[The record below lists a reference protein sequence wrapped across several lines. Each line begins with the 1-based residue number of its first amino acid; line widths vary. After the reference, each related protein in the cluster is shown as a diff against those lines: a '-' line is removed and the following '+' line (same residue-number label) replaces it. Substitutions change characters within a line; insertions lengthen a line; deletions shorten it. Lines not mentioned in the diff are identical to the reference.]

1 VNPCG
6 SPVKQRNVR
15 ADARE
20 ETGMYSWGETR
31 WNCGAEQQAQIS
43 KSIWFTDF
51 YSGSCFWGLDLALL

>member
-1 VNPCG
+1 
-6 SPVKQRNVR
+6 VR